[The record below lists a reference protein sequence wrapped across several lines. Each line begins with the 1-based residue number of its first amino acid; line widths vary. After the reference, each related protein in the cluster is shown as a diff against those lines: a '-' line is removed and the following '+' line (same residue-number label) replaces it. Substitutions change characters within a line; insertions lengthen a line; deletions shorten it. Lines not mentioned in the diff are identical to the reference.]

1 MRFIC
6 GVPYNT
12 TFSKHKSIKKY
23 AQEPLKNKQSKNHK
37 A

>member
-12 TFSKHKSIKKY
+12 TFSKHKSVKEIGSKAIKK
-23 AQEPLKNKQSKNHK
+23 
-37 A
+37 